1 MSHKSFHLREAG
13 EKAFGFAQAVKTGS
27 LLFVS
32 GCMSVDEQF
41 QVIAPSDMA
50 AQLRNV
56 YADIRRTLRAHE
68 ADLSNV
74 IKEMIYVT
82 DMDAF
87 LAANAIRV
95 ESYAGLQ
102 LPAVTAVEVRRLA
115 FPGQVVEIEVVAS
128 L

>member
-1 MSHKSFHLREAG
+1 
-13 EKAFGFAQAVKTGS
+13 
-27 LLFVS
+27 
-32 GCMSVDEQF
+32 
-41 QVIAPSDMA
+41 MA

-115 FPGQVVEIEVVAS
+115 FPGQVVEVEVVAS